1 LFESL
6 HPRYQIGLKAYLKSQ
21 HRLRQKVLD
30 AEKEIL
36 SREKA
41 LNDKKRKA
49 QKDRMNKAK
58 NKSMATF
65 SSI

>member
-1 LFESL
+1 MF
-6 HPRYQIGLKAYLKSQ
+6 QIGLKSYLKSQ

-36 SREKA
+36 LREKL
-41 LNDKKRKA
+41 LNEKQRKA
-49 QKDRMNKAK
+49 QKDRMAKQK
-58 NKSMATF
+58 NKSMAMF